1 MIVDTQ
7 LNNIVTK
14 KRANK
19 QTESSLYLKLAP
31 LLKKKFYIPDM
42 VVADHLFKMLI
53 LQLLRGH
60 RLNC

>member
-14 KRANK
+14 MRANK
-19 QTESSLYLKLAP
+19 KTECSLYLKLAP
-31 LLKKKFYIPDM
+31 FLKNFFYITDM
-42 VVADHLFKMLI
+42 LVADHLFKMLI
-53 LQLLRGH
+53 LQLLTGH